1 MCTATATR
9 SQAAGPFDLAVES
22 EGATAFTAIPAVEV
36 GRRIQIG
43 GTAVLRPFASAGIE
57 LNANGDWAA
66 TARFA
71 DQPGSRGFRATT
83 PIPDVLG
90 KFTLGAEVLNSTSW
104 DFRLQYSAE
113 VGDGYASHAGLG
125 RLGYRF

>member
-1 MCTATATR
+1 
-9 SQAAGPFDLAVES
+9 
-22 EGATAFTAIPAVEV
+22 AIPAVEV
-36 GRRIQIG
+36 GGRIPIG
-43 GTAVLRPFASAGIE
+43 ESAVLRPFASAGLE

-71 DQPGSRGFRATT
+71 DQPGSGGFRATT

-90 KFTLGAEVLNSTSW
+90 KFTLGAEVLSSASW
-104 DFRLQYSAE
+104 DFRLQYNAE

-125 RLGYRF
+125 RLAYRF